1 MSFFDTQTTC
11 TPNLIKKNPIISI
24 IIRGK
29 QIMQIFPHYNISVEV
44 YCPREGVTE

>member
-11 TPNLIKKNPIISI
+11 TPNLIQKDPVISI

-29 QIMQIFPHYNISVEV
+29 QIFPHYNISVEV
-44 YCPREGVTE
+44 YCPRQGVTE